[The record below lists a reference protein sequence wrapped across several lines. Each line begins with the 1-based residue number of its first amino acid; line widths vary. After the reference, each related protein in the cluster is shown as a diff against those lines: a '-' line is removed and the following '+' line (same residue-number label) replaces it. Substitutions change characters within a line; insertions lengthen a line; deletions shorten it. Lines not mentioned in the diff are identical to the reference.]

1 MTSLA
6 RPERGALLTFN
17 ETHPLN
23 TFFQIIFPGFLVPFV
38 LSLALTALTLRLR
51 WEGACRIAVIWLT
64 SYFWLR
70 GLPSFPPRETVD
82 WLWLIGIATLAAG
95 VMPIV
100 TRARWLLLSG
110 LLAMSLGILAWPVIR
125 HNATTL
131 VFIEL
136 AVLIAIGSVLIHRLI
151 SGRYALFNALPMA
164 IVSAGYGIVAALG
177 GSLLVGLLSGAL
189 ASALGG
195 FALHELVSQ
204 RKEPL
209 FFIRAALLANTLLL
223 CLIFIGRV
231 YAEIPSGPLSLL
243 LVALVMDRLLPI
255 RNRLQA
261 VLISG
266 IPTLVAVAW
275 LVLAQDPSSY
285 Y

>member
-1 MTSLA
+1 M
-6 RPERGALLTFN
+6 
-17 ETHPLN
+17 N
-23 TFFQIIFPGFLVPFV
+23 TFFQIVFPGFVVPFF
-38 LSLALTALTLRLR
+38 LSLTLTAFTLRLR
-51 WEGACRIAVIWLT
+51 WEGAWRIAIIWLT
-64 SYFWLR
+64 SYFWIR
-70 GLPSFPPRETVD
+70 GLPDFPPRETVD
-82 WLWLIGIATLAAG
+82 WLWPIGLAALAAG

-110 LLAMSLGILAWPVIR
+110 MLAVSLGILAWPVVR
-125 HNATTL
+125 HSATAL
-131 VFIEL
+131 VFVEL
-136 AVLIAIGSVLIHRLI
+136 AVVLASGGVLIHRLI
-151 SGRYALFNALPMA
+151 SGQRALFNALPMA
-164 IVSAGYGIVAALG
+164 IISAGYGVIAALG

-195 FALHELVSQ
+195 FALYELISQ

-209 FFIRAALLANTLLL
+209 FFIRAALLAGTWLL

-231 YAEIPSGPLSLL
+231 YAEIPAGPLSLL

-261 VLISG
+261 VLVSG
-266 IPTLVAVAW
+266 IPTIVAIAW
-275 LVLAQDPSSY
+275 LVLAQGPSSY

>member
-1 MTSLA
+1 M
-6 RPERGALLTFN
+6 
-17 ETHPLN
+17 N
-23 TFFQIIFPGFLVPFV
+23 TFFQIVFPGFVAPFV

-51 WEGACRIAVIWLT
+51 WEGAWRIAVIWLT

-110 LLAMSLGILAWPVIR
+110 LLAMSLGILAWPVIW

-136 AVLIAIGSVLIHRLI
+136 AVLIAIGSVLTHRLI
-151 SGRYALFNALPMA
+151 SGRCALFNALPMA
-164 IVSAGYGIVAALG
+164 IISAGYGVVAALG

-195 FALHELVSQ
+195 FALYELMPQ

-209 FFIRAALLANTLLL
+209 YFIRAALLANTWLL
-223 CLIFIGRV
+223 CLIFIGRI